1 MKKKTAK
8 DILQELIMKREENIL
23 LLSKWSDEDLDE
35 LSKNYRSTQEIAYEE
50 NRFESYKILTE
61 KLSQLSAAQ
70 DIKFS
75 YTEEAS
81 DWIHW

>member
-1 MKKKTAK
+1 MKKKPAK

-81 DWIHW
+81 DCG

>member
-1 MKKKTAK
+1 MKKKPAK